1 MGGKVIDTVKYIL
14 TFFITAGI
22 LVLLLFVS
30 VKAVPR
36 ENIRANMEKSAE
48 YLVSRGD
55 SYDLIRGRL
64 SSRIDIYAD
73 SVLLGVVW
81 DYDSENAVESVLWS
95 NYYED
100 NEKQEKSLYNAVTE
114 NLPGNT
120 QYLRYWHGSILFVR
134 PLLTVCDIKGI
145 LSISA
150 VLILILIGV
159 LIALLI
165 RKKAVIPNIALI
177 LGLIAVSIWF
187 VPISLE
193 YIWCF
198 IIMLCSSIA
207 VLYTKQEK
215 TLGMVFLITGVFTS
229 FMDFLTTE
237 TITLLVPLLLL
248 IAVKNDHIDG
258 DSQFK
263 KYAKQNLLY
272 SVLWGIGY
280 SGMWISKWLIA
291 SVVLN
296 INAFQYVSEHI
307 KHRTVGDTGISLD
320 GYSGG
325 SLRRNIGCLFPLET
339 GTFGKIIVIA
349 MVCIAIY
356 IAYVYRREKI
366 NTGKVLMYFVISLL
380 PYVRYLVMYNHS
392 YLHCFF
398 TYRAQITTVIAL
410 VLMMNELTDWRS
422 IIHANAKKRKT

>member
-1 MGGKVIDTVKYIL
+1 
-14 TFFITAGI
+14 
-22 LVLLLFVS
+22 
-30 VKAVPR
+30 
-36 ENIRANMEKSAE
+36 
-48 YLVSRGD
+48 
-55 SYDLIRGRL
+55 
-64 SSRIDIYAD
+64 
-73 SVLLGVVW
+73 
-81 DYDSENAVESVLWS
+81 
-95 NYYED
+95 
-100 NEKQEKSLYNAVTE
+100 
-114 NLPGNT
+114 
-120 QYLRYWHGSILFVR
+120 
-134 PLLTVCDIKGI
+134 
-145 LSISA
+145 
-150 VLILILIGV
+150 
-159 LIALLI
+159 
-165 RKKAVIPNIALI
+165 
-177 LGLIAVSIWF
+177 
-187 VPISLE
+187 
-193 YIWCF
+193 
-198 IIMLCSSIA
+198 
-207 VLYTKQEK
+207 
-215 TLGMVFLITGVFTS
+215 MVFLITGIITS
-229 FMDFLTTE
+229 FLDFLTTE

-398 TYRAQITTVIAL
+398 TYRAQITTVMAL

-422 IIHANAKKRKT
+422 IIHANVKRRKT

>member
-1 MGGKVIDTVKYIL
+1 MSGKAKSVIKYIL
-14 TFFITAGI
+14 TFLITAGI
-22 LVLLLFVS
+22 LILLLFAS
-30 VKAVPR
+30 VKVVPR
-36 ENIRANMEKSAE
+36 ESIRANMEKSAD
-48 YLVSRGD
+48 YLAGKIFDRNIIKD
-55 SYDLIRGRL
+55 MN
-64 SSRIDIYAD
+64 SSRMDTYAD
-73 SVLLGVVW
+73 AILLGVAW
-81 DYDSENAVESVLWS
+81 DYDSENVVESVLWS
-95 NYYED
+95 NYYDE
-100 NEKQEKSLYNAVTE
+100 NEYREICLFNAVT
-114 NLPGNT
+114 NNMPGNT
-120 QYLRYWHGSILFVR
+120 QYLRYWHGSLLFVR

-145 LSISA
+145 LAISA
-150 VLILILIGV
+150 ALFGILICILIV
-159 LIALLI
+159 LLI
-165 RKKAVIPNIALI
+165 RKKAYISILALVF
-177 LGLIAVSIWF
+177 GLIGISIWF

-198 IIMLCSSIA
+198 IIMFCTSIA
-207 VLYTKQEK
+207 VICTKK
-215 TLGMVFLITGVFTS
+215 RLGMVFLITGIITS
-229 FMDFLTTE
+229 FLDFLTTE

-398 TYRAQITTVIAL
+398 TYRAQITTVMAL

-422 IIHANAKKRKT
+422 IIHANVRRRKT